1 MDAYAPSS
9 SARRYQSPQ
18 SMLGSSAKLKLA
30 AGSNLGSIGGSKV
43 VGSSKPR
50 ASSASI
56 SRRGNSPAGALAGS
70 GNFSFQAQQRI
81 PMTVEGD
88 GAGRSGV
95 SAIGGLAYGGYAPNG
110 ANLVGGTAS
119 GAYTS
124 DAGRADS
131 YDQIRRNYELSRNG
145 AVNATTLLGGGGG
158 GAMIPRAQSASHFR
172 PNATTSTAGNS
183 AYQALRQQAAAMG
196 YVGGMTGS
204 SGDSASLLE
213 GATNSMFPASALRSA
228 VTGSAALNRLGLNG
242 TRGVANGGNHNYN
255 AGGGLQGLSVSGS
268 FCLLMFAYFRA

>member
-1 MDAYAPSS
+1 MTDAYAPSS
-9 SARRYQSPQ
+9 SARRYQAPQ

-30 AGSNLGSIGGSKV
+30 AGGNLGSIGGSKV

-56 SRRGNSPAGALAGS
+56 SRRSNSPAGALAGS
-70 GNFSFQAQQRI
+70 GNFSFQTQQRI

-95 SAIGGLAYGGYAPNG
+95 SAIGVLAYSGYVPNG
-110 ANLVGGTAS
+110 ANIGAGLSS

-124 DAGRADS
+124 DSGRADS

-196 YVGGMTGS
+196 YVGGMTGL

-213 GATNSMFPASALRSA
+213 GGANSLCPPSSLRSA

-242 TRGVANGGNHNYN
+242 ARGVTNGGNYNYN
-255 AGGGLQGLSVSGS
+255 AGVGLQGLTVSGT
-268 FCLLMFAYFRA
+268 CRHVHNAVL